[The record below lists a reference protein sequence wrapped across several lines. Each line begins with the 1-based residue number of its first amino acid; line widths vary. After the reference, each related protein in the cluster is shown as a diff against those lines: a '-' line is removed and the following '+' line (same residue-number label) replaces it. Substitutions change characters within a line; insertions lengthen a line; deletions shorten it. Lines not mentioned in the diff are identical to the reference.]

1 MFSRPVSAM
10 SKPAVSSRSAL
21 TVPFTITSPLV
32 GNVTPVIIFSAVDFP
47 APLCPRNATASP
59 FLISKER
66 SLLAFTLVTSLRLS
80 RLLNTLKK
88 RCRSFSYS
96 L

>member
-1 MFSRPVSAM
+1 MFSRPVSWL
-10 SKPAVSSRSAL
+10 SNPAVSSSRAL
-21 TVPFTITSPLV
+21 TAPFTVTVPFV
-32 GNVTPVIIFSAVDFP
+32 GNVTPVIIFNAVDFP

-59 FLISKER
+59 FFISKDK
-66 SLLAFTLVTSLRLS
+66 SLLAFTLVISLRLS
-80 RLLNTLKK
+80 RLLNTLRK